1 MRSTIIV
8 HPPQEA
14 IFPMALEL
22 YFNLE
27 AGREVDGIKVKR
39 WKLAAPGFPVR
50 TCDQPLKSQLLFCSR
65 HW

>member
-1 MRSTIIV
+1 MKSTIIV

-14 IFPMALEL
+14 LFPIALEL

-27 AGREVDGIKVKR
+27 AGREADGIKVKC

-50 TCDQPLKSQLLFCSR
+50 THDQPLKSQLFFCSHR
-65 HW
+65 W